1 MAVQP
6 LWVVAPAY
14 NPDLFSTKRSHLWL
28 LQNQIDLGNLAFFGS
43 ESNAIEFAKNRV
55 AVNGGVEL
63 AVYQATSHFFAQPA
77 EVKQKKWKGKELIP
91 V

>member
-1 MAVQP
+1 MATP

-14 NPDLFSTKRSHLWL
+14 NADIFQSKRSYLSL
-28 LQNQIDLGNLAFFGS
+28 VPSMIEQGNLAFFGDEPS
-43 ESNAIEFAKNRV
+43 ALAYAKSKVAI
-55 AVNGGVEL
+55 NGGVEL
-63 AVYQATSHFFAQPA
+63 AVFVATSHFFAQPS